1 MPVEGSAAERREYG
15 LEMSSELSPVVLLIL
30 KIQERIVTSI
40 QAAIY
45 IAIKSTHNFI
55 WTMLY
60 FAS

>member
-1 MPVEGSAAERREYG
+1 MEGSAAERREYG

-55 WTMLY
+55 
-60 FAS
+60 